1 MTNEFIIIASFLIS
15 IVLIIL
21 LTARFKVNA
30 FYVLILVGIGMGL
43 VSGLSPEKVIQVL
56 KEGFGNT
63 LASIGLIIV
72 FGTTLGLVLEK
83 TGAAYTMA
91 EYILKK
97 VGNKNAP
104 LAMTITGF
112 VFGIPIFCDSGFV
125 VLSSLNKSVAA
136 RTRKSMTIMGSLLG
150 ISLYSVHC
158 LIPPHPGATAA
169 AGIIGASIGK
179 LMLIGLVIA
188 MIALAVGFIWIKF
201 LERNNDEP
209 QFENKPDLNQT
220 DSALLKNPLLSFLP
234 VFLPILLIAI
244 KSVLMMYSISSGGLI
259 VTIINFIGDPAIALL
274 IGLAVSLFINPDFKF
289 SSIHSVLEDSI
300 KNAGIILLITAAGG
314 AFGAI
319 LKASGIGTIIGEQ
332 LSRSGLGIF
341 IPFLIA
347 AGLKTAQ
354 GSSTVSIITTSSII
368 LPMLTELQLAT
379 EMGLILVVLSMGA
392 GSMIFSHSNDSYFWV
407 VTKFSSIEVN
417 KSLKVFSSSTV
428 VLGLSAQIVIF
439 LLAQFLI

>member
-1 MTNEFIIIASFLIS
+1 MTNEIFLIAAFILS
-15 IVLIIL
+15 IALIIL

-30 FYVLILVGIGMGL
+30 FYVLIFVGLGMGL
-43 VSGLSPEKVIQVL
+43 VAGLSPEKVIQVL

-83 TGAAYTMA
+83 TGAAYSMA
-91 EYILKK
+91 EYILRK

-136 RTRKSMTIMGSLLG
+136 KTRKSMATMGSLLG

-179 LMLIGLVIA
+179 LMLIGLAIA
-188 MIALAVGFIWIKF
+188 MCALTIGFFWIK
-201 LERNNDEP
+201 LIEKNNSESYDELISDASHP
-209 QFENKPDLNQT
+209 AIN
-220 DSALLKNPLLSFLP
+220 LKVNPLLSFLP
-234 VFLPILLIAI
+234 VLLPIILIAV
-244 KSVLMMYSISSGGLI
+244 KSILIMYSIKSGGIIL
-259 VTIINFIGDPAIALL
+259 TILFFIGDPAIALL
-274 IGLAVSLFINPDFKF
+274 IGLATSLFINPNFKLNN
-289 SSIHSVLEDSI
+289 IHPVLEDAI

-314 AFGAI
+314 AFGSV
-319 LKASGIGTIIGEQ
+319 LKASGIGTIIGEY
-332 LSRSGLGIF
+332 LSSSGLGIF

-354 GSSTVSIITTSSII
+354 GSSTVSIITTSSIV
-368 LPMLTELQLAT
+368 LPMLNELQLAS
-379 EMGLILVVLSMGA
+379 EMGLVLVVLSMGA
-392 GSMIFSHSNDSYFWV
+392 GSMVFSHTNDSYFWV

-417 KSLKVFSSSTV
+417 KSLKVFSSSTAI
-428 VLGLSAQIVIF
+428 LGLSAQLIIF
-439 LLAQFLI
+439 LISQFVV

>member
-1 MTNEFIIIASFLIS
+1 MTYEFIVITAFVISVAVII
-15 IVLIIL
+15 V

-43 VSGLSPEKVIQVL
+43 IAGLSPEKVIQVL

-112 VFGIPIFCDSGFV
+112 IFGIPIFCDSGFV

-179 LMLIGLVIA
+179 LMLLGLVVA
-188 MIALAVGFIWIKF
+188 FIALAAGFLWIKF
-201 LERNNDEP
+201 LERKNDDTN
-209 QFENKPDLNQT
+209 FEMKPDLNQPE
-220 DSALLKNPLLSFLP
+220 SALLGNPFLSFLP
-234 VFLPILLIAI
+234 VLFPIVLIAI
-244 KSVLMMYSISSGGLI
+244 KSFLLMYSVSSGGLI
-259 VTIINFIGDPAIALL
+259 ITIINFIGDPAIALL
-274 IGLAVSLFINPDFKF
+274 IGLVISLFINPNFKF
-289 SSIHSVLEDSI
+289 NSIYSVLEDSI
-300 KNAGIILLITAAGG
+300 KNAGVILLITAAGG

-319 LKASGIGTIIGEQ
+319 LKASGIGAIIGDQ

-354 GSSTVSIITTSSII
+354 GSSTVSIITTSSIV
-368 LPMLTELQLAT
+368 LPMLNELQLAS
-379 EMGLILVVLSMGA
+379 EAGLILVALSMGA
-392 GSMIFSHSNDSYFWV
+392 GSMIFSHTNDSYFWV

-428 VLGLSAQIVIF
+428 VLGVSAQILIF

>member
-1 MTNEFIIIASFLIS
+1 MTNEFIIIASFVIS
-15 IVLIIL
+15 IALIIL

-30 FYVLILVGIGMGL
+30 FYVLILIGIGMGL

-97 VGNKNAP
+97 VGTKNAP

-112 VFGIPIFCDSGFV
+112 IFGIPIFCDSGYV

-179 LMLIGLVIA
+179 LMLIGLGIA
-188 MIALAVGFIWIKF
+188 MIALAAGFLWIRF
-201 LERNNDEP
+201 LEKRNDQP
-209 QFENKPDLNQT
+209 DFEIKSDMNQPE
-220 DSALLKNPLLSFLP
+220 SALLRYPLLSFLP
-234 VFLPILLIAI
+234 VFLPIVLIAI
-244 KSVLMMYSISSGGLI
+244 KSVLLMYSISTGGLL
-259 VTIINFIGDPAIALL
+259 VTIIYFIGDPAIALL
-274 IGLAVSLFINPDFKF
+274 IGIVISLFVNTDFKF
-289 SSIHSVLEDSI
+289 NLIHSVLEDSI

-319 LKASGIGTIIGEQ
+319 LKASGVGTIIGEQ
-332 LSRSGLGIF
+332 LSQSGLGIF

-368 LPMLTELQLAT
+368 LPMLSELQLAT
-379 EMGLILVVLSMGA
+379 EMGLILAVLSMGA
-392 GSMIFSHSNDSYFWV
+392 GSMVFSHTNDSYFWV
-407 VTKFSSIEVN
+407 VTKFSSIELN
-417 KSLKVFSSSTV
+417 KSLKVFSSSTI
-428 VLGLSAQIVIF
+428 VLGLSAQIIIF

>member
-1 MTNEFIIIASFLIS
+1 MTNEFIIITSFVIS
-15 IVLIIL
+15 IALIIL

-30 FYVLILVGIGMGL
+30 FFVLIFVGIGMGL
-43 VSGLSPEKVIQVL
+43 LTGLPSEKVIQVL

-83 TGAAYTMA
+83 TGAAYSMA
-91 EYILKK
+91 EFILKK

-136 RTRKSMTIMGSLLG
+136 KTRKSMAIMGSLLG

-179 LMLIGLVIA
+179 LILLGLAIA
-188 MIALAVGFIWIKF
+188 MCALAIGFLWIKF
-201 LERNNDEP
+201 LEKNNSESYV
-209 QFENKPDLNQT
+209 E
-220 DSALLKNPLLSFLP
+220 LKHDVNHSGLESKVNPILSFLP
-234 VFLPILLIAI
+234 VILPIILIAV
-244 KSVLMMYSISSGGLI
+244 KSILIMYSVKSGGLI
-259 VTIINFIGDPAIALL
+259 TTILFFVGDPAIALL
-274 IGLAVSLFINPDFKF
+274 IGLLTSLFINPNFKLN
-289 SSIHSVLEDSI
+289 SIHSVLEDAI

-314 AFGAI
+314 AFGSV
-319 LKASGIGTIIGEQ
+319 LKVSGVGTIIGQ
-332 LSRSGLGIF
+332 NLSSSGLGIF
-341 IPFLIA
+341 IPFFIA

-354 GSSTVSIITTSSII
+354 GSSTVSIITTASII
-368 LPMLTELQLAT
+368 LPMLNELRLAS
-379 EMGLILVVLSMGA
+379 EVGLVLVVLSMGA
-392 GSMIFSHSNDSYFWV
+392 GSMVFSHTNDSYFWV
-407 VTKFSSIEVN
+407 VTKFSSLEVN
-417 KSLKVFSSSTV
+417 KSLKVFSSSTAI
-428 VLGLSAQIVIF
+428 LGIAAQLIIF
-439 LLAQFLI
+439 LLSQFVV

>member
-1 MTNEFIIIASFLIS
+1 MANELIIVASFVIS
-15 IVLIIL
+15 IALIIL

-30 FYVLILVGIGMGL
+30 FYVLIFVGIGMGL
-43 VSGLSPEKVIQVL
+43 VAGLSPEKVIQVL

-83 TGAAYTMA
+83 TGAAYSMA
-91 EYILKK
+91 DFILRK

-136 RTRKSMTIMGSLLG
+136 KTRKSMAIMGSLLG

-179 LMLIGLVIA
+179 LMLLGLAIA
-188 MIALAVGFIWIKF
+188 MFALTIGFFWIK
-201 LERNNDEP
+201 LIEKNNSESYV
-209 QFENKPDLNQT
+209 ELKPDANNT
-220 DSALLKNPLLSFLP
+220 AVELKVNPLLSFLP
-234 VFLPILLIAI
+234 VLLPIILIAV
-244 KSVLMMYSISSGGLI
+244 KSILMMYSIPSGSILL
-259 VTIINFIGDPAIALL
+259 TILFFIGDPAIALL
-274 IGLAVSLFINPDFKF
+274 IGLITSLFINPDFKF
-289 SSIHSVLEDSI
+289 NSVHSVLEDAI

-314 AFGAI
+314 AFGSV
-319 LKASGIGTIIGEQ
+319 LKASGIGTIIGEY
-332 LSRSGLGIF
+332 LSSSGLGIF

-354 GSSTVSIITTSSII
+354 GSSTVSIITTSSIV
-368 LPMLTELQLAT
+368 LPMLNELQLAS
-379 EMGLILVVLSMGA
+379 EIGLVLVVLSMGA
-392 GSMIFSHSNDSYFWV
+392 GSMIFSHTNDSYFWV

-417 KSLKVFSSSTV
+417 KSLKVFSSSTA
-428 VLGLSAQIVIF
+428 VLGFSAQLIIF
-439 LLAQFLI
+439 LITQFVV

>member
-1 MTNEFIIIASFLIS
+1 MANELIIVASFVIS
-15 IVLIIL
+15 IALIIL

-30 FYVLILVGIGMGL
+30 FYVLIFVGIGMGL
-43 VSGLSPEKVIQVL
+43 VAGLSPEKVIQVL

-83 TGAAYTMA
+83 TGAAYSMA
-91 EYILKK
+91 DFILRK

-136 RTRKSMTIMGSLLG
+136 KTRKSMAIMGSLLG

-179 LMLIGLVIA
+179 LMLLGLAIA
-188 MIALAVGFIWIKF
+188 MFALTIGFFWIK
-201 LERNNDEP
+201 LIEKNNSESYV
-209 QFENKPDLNQT
+209 ELKPDANNT
-220 DSALLKNPLLSFLP
+220 AVELKVNPLLSFLP
-234 VFLPILLIAI
+234 VLLPIILIAV
-244 KSVLMMYSISSGGLI
+244 KSILMMYSIPSGSILL
-259 VTIINFIGDPAIALL
+259 TILFFIGDPAIALL
-274 IGLAVSLFINPDFKF
+274 IGLITSLFINPEFKF
-289 SSIHSVLEDSI
+289 NSIHSVFEDAI

-314 AFGAI
+314 AFGSV
-319 LKASGIGTIIGEQ
+319 LKASGIGTIIGEY
-332 LSRSGLGIF
+332 LSSSGLGIF

-354 GSSTVSIITTSSII
+354 GSSTVSIITTSSIV
-368 LPMLTELQLAT
+368 LPMLNELQLAS
-379 EMGLILVVLSMGA
+379 EIGLVLVVLSMGA
-392 GSMIFSHSNDSYFWV
+392 GSMIFSHTNDSYFWV

-417 KSLKVFSSSTV
+417 KSLKVFSSSTA
-428 VLGLSAQIVIF
+428 VLGFSAQLIIF
-439 LLAQFLI
+439 LITQFVV

>member
-1 MTNEFIIIASFLIS
+1 MTYELIVITAFVISVAVII
-15 IVLIIL
+15 V

-43 VSGLSPEKVIQVL
+43 IAGLSPEKVIQVL

-112 VFGIPIFCDSGFV
+112 IFGIPIFCDSGFV

-179 LMLIGLVIA
+179 LMLLGLVVA
-188 MIALAVGFIWIKF
+188 FIALAAGFLWIKF
-201 LERNNDEP
+201 LERKNDDTN
-209 QFENKPDLNQT
+209 FEMKPDLNQPE
-220 DSALLKNPLLSFLP
+220 SALLGNPFLSFLP
-234 VFLPILLIAI
+234 VLFPIVLIAI
-244 KSVLMMYSISSGGLI
+244 KSFLLMYSVSSGGLI
-259 VTIINFIGDPAIALL
+259 ITIINFIGDPAIALL
-274 IGLAVSLFINPDFKF
+274 IGLVISLFINPNFKF
-289 SSIHSVLEDSI
+289 NSIYSVLEDSI
-300 KNAGIILLITAAGG
+300 KNAGVILLITAAGG

-319 LKASGIGTIIGEQ
+319 LKASGIGAIIGDQ

-354 GSSTVSIITTSSII
+354 GSSTVSIITTSSIV
-368 LPMLTELQLAT
+368 LPMLNELQLAS
-379 EMGLILVVLSMGA
+379 EAGLILVALSMGA
-392 GSMIFSHSNDSYFWV
+392 GSMIFSHTNDSYFWV

-428 VLGLSAQIVIF
+428 VLGVSAQILIF

>member
-201 LERNNDEP
+201 LERNNDETH
-209 QFENKPDLNQT
+209 FENKPDLNQT